1 MLRGFFMN
9 QLMDQLNAL
18 VSDINGILWGPYCLI
33 PILVGAGIYFTLKL
47 KFVQVR
53 RFMQAARYG
62 FGDMSLQGEK
72 AGKEGMSSFQSLTTA
87 VAAQVGT
94 GNLAGAATAIAC
106 GGPGAIFWMWIA
118 AFFGMATIF
127 VEAVLAQL
135 YKTKDD
141 SGHTVGGP
149 AYYISKGF
157 GSKGLAVFFA
167 VTIILA
173 LGFIG
178 NMVQA
183 NSIADSFYTA
193 FGIPPLAVGLVV
205 AAFTAFIFLGGVSRL
220 AYTTEKMVPLMAV
233 LYVVGSLIV
242 IITHL
247 DNFIPAL
254 KMIFVG
260 AFDPAAA
267 TGGVIGA
274 SIKEAMRYGVARG
287 LFSNEAG
294 MGSTPHAHAIAK
306 VKYPAQQGLVAIIGV
321 FFDTFV
327 VLNMTAFVIIMTG
340 AIGTDPNAVPQ
351 GIALTQKAFTLGF
364 GSLGSSFVA
373 ICLFFFAGSTILGW
387 AFFGEQNIKFLFG
400 SKAVKPYKI
409 IIIVFL
415 VLGSVLKV
423 DLVWNLADM
432 FNGIMVLPNIIAL
445 FALGKF
451 VSKALDEYEK
461 DVH

>member
-1 MLRGFFMN
+1 MN
-9 QLMDQLNAL
+9 QILDQLNAL
-18 VSDINGILWGPYCLI
+18 VSSLNDVLWGPFCLI

-47 KFVQVR
+47 RFVQVK
-53 RFMQAARYG
+53 RFTKAMRYG
-62 FGDMSLQGEK
+62 FGNMSLQGEK

-94 GNLAGAATAIAC
+94 GNMAGAATAIAC

-127 VEAVLAQL
+127 VEAVLAQI

-141 SGHTVGGP
+141 RGHSVGGP
-149 AYYISKGF
+149 AYYISKGL
-157 GSKGLAVFFA
+157 GSKALAGFFA
-167 VTIILA
+167 VAIIFA

-193 FGIPPLAVGLVV
+193 FGVPPLAIGLFV
-205 AAFTAFIFLGGVSRL
+205 AAFVGFIFLGGVSRL
-220 AYTTEKMVPLMAV
+220 AYTTEKMVPLMAL
-233 LYVVGSLIV
+233 LYVIGSLV
-242 IITHL
+242 VMIIHVDQL
-247 DNFIPAL
+247 IPAF
-254 KMIFVG
+254 KMIFIG
-260 AFDPAAA
+260 AFDPMAA

-274 SIKEAMRYGVARG
+274 SVKEAMRYGVARG

-327 VLNMTAFVIIMTG
+327 VLNMTAFVILMTG
-340 AIGTDPNAVPQ
+340 ALGTDANAVPQ
-351 GIALTQKAFTLGF
+351 GIALTQKAFTIGLGP
-364 GSLGSSFVA
+364 LGSSFVA
-373 ICLFFFAGSTILGW
+373 VCLFFFAGSTILSW
-387 AFFGEQNIKFLFG
+387 SFFGEQNIKYLFG
-400 SKAVKPYKI
+400 TKAVRPYKI
-409 IIIVFL
+409 VVIAFL
-415 VLGSVLKV
+415 VMGSVLKV
-423 DLVWNLADM
+423 DLVWNLADF

-451 VSKALDEYEK
+451 VTMAYEEFNR
-461 DVH
+461 DVK

>member
-1 MLRGFFMN
+1 MN
-9 QLMDQLNAL
+9 QIMDQLNAL
-18 VSDINGILWGPYCLI
+18 VSSLNDILWGPFCLI

-47 KFVQVR
+47 RFVQVK
-53 RFMQAARYG
+53 RFAKAMRYG

-72 AGKEGMSSFQSLTTA
+72 AGKDGMSSFQSLTTA

-94 GNLAGAATAIAC
+94 GNMAGAATAIAC

-127 VEAVLAQL
+127 VEAVLAQI

-141 SGHTVGGP
+141 RGHSVGGP
-149 AYYISKGF
+149 AYYISKGL
-157 GSKGLAVFFA
+157 GSKALAGFFA
-167 VTIILA
+167 VAIILA

-193 FGIPPLAVGLVV
+193 FGVPPLAIGLFV
-205 AAFTAFIFLGGVSRL
+205 AAVVGFIFLGGVSRL
-220 AYTTEKMVPLMAV
+220 AYTTEKMVPLMAL
-233 LYVVGSLIV
+233 LYVIGSLV
-242 IITHL
+242 VMIIHIDQL
-247 DNFIPAL
+247 VPAF
-254 KMIFVG
+254 KMIFIG
-260 AFDPAAA
+260 AFDPMAA

-274 SIKEAMRYGVARG
+274 SVKEAMRYGVARG

-327 VLNMTAFVIIMTG
+327 VLNMTAFVILMTG
-340 AIGTDPNAVPQ
+340 SLGSDPNAVPQ
-351 GIALTQKAFTLGF
+351 GIALTQKAFTIGLGP
-364 GSLGSSFVA
+364 LGSSFVA
-373 ICLFFFAGSTILGW
+373 VCLFFFAGSTILSW
-387 AFFGEQNIKFLFG
+387 SFFGEQNIKYLFG
-400 SKAVKPYKI
+400 TKAVRPYKI
-409 IIIVFL
+409 IVIAFL
-415 VLGSVLKV
+415 VMGSVLKV
-423 DLVWNLADM
+423 DLVWNLADF

-451 VSKALDEYEK
+451 VTMAYEEFNR
-461 DVH
+461 DVK

>member
-1 MLRGFFMN
+1 MN
-9 QLMDQLNAL
+9 QLLDQLNAL
-18 VSDINGILWGPYCLI
+18 VSSINDVLWGPFCLI

-47 KFVQVR
+47 RFVQVK
-53 RFMQAARYG
+53 RFMKAMRYG
-62 FGDMSLQGEK
+62 FGNMSLQGEK

-94 GNLAGAATAIAC
+94 GNMAGAATAIAC
-106 GGPGAIFWMWIA
+106 GGPGAIFWMWVA

-127 VEAVLAQL
+127 VEAVLAQI
-135 YKTKDD
+135 YKTRDD
-141 SGHTVGGP
+141 KGHTVGGP
-149 AYYISKGF
+149 AYYISKGL
-157 GSKGLAVFFA
+157 GSKALAGFFA

-193 FGIPPLAVGLVV
+193 FGVPPLAIGLFV
-205 AAFTAFIFLGGVSRL
+205 AAFVGFIFLGGVSRL
-220 AYTTEKMVPLMAV
+220 AYTTEKMVPLMAL
-233 LYVVGSLIV
+233 LYVIGALVV
-242 IITHL
+242 MIIHIDQL
-247 DNFIPAL
+247 IPAF

-260 AFDPAAA
+260 AFDPMAA

-327 VLNMTAFVIIMTG
+327 VLNMTAFVILMTG
-340 AIGTDPNAVPQ
+340 ALGTDPNAVPT
-351 GIALTQKAFTLGF
+351 GIALTQKAFTIGLGP
-364 GSLGSSFVA
+364 LGNTFVA
-373 ICLFFFAGSTILGW
+373 VCLFFFAGSTILSW
-387 AFFGEQNIKFLFG
+387 AFFGEQNIKYLFG
-400 SKAVKPYKI
+400 TKAVRPYKI

-415 VLGSVLKV
+415 IMGSALKV
-423 DLVWNLADM
+423 DLVWNLADF

-451 VSKALDEYEK
+451 VSMALEEFNR
-461 DVH
+461 DVK

>member
-1 MLRGFFMN
+1 MN
-9 QLMDQLNAL
+9 QLLDQLNAL
-18 VSDINGILWGPYCLI
+18 VSSINDVLWGPFCLI

-47 KFVQVR
+47 RFVQVK
-53 RFMQAARYG
+53 RFMKAMRYG

-94 GNLAGAATAIAC
+94 GNMAGAATAIAC
-106 GGPGAIFWMWIA
+106 GGPGAIFWMWVA

-127 VEAVLAQL
+127 VEAVLAQI

-141 SGHTVGGP
+141 KGHTVGGP
-149 AYYISKGF
+149 AYYISKGL
-157 GSKGLAVFFA
+157 GSKALAGFFA

-193 FGIPPLAVGLVV
+193 FGVPPLAIGLFV
-205 AAFTAFIFLGGVSRL
+205 AAFVGFIFLGGVSRL
-220 AYTTEKMVPLMAV
+220 AYTTEKMVPLMAL
-233 LYVVGSLIV
+233 LYVIGALVV
-242 IITHL
+242 MIIHIDQL
-247 DNFIPAL
+247 IPAFR
-254 KMIFVG
+254 MIFVG
-260 AFDPAAA
+260 AFDPMAA

-327 VLNMTAFVIIMTG
+327 VLNMTAFVILMTG
-340 AIGTDPNAVPQ
+340 ALGTDPNAVPT
-351 GIALTQKAFTLGF
+351 GIALTQKAFTIGLGP
-364 GSLGSSFVA
+364 LGNTFVA
-373 ICLFFFAGSTILGW
+373 VCLFFFAGSTILSW
-387 AFFGEQNIKFLFG
+387 AFFGEQNIKYLFG
-400 SKAVKPYKI
+400 TKAVRPYKI
-409 IIIVFL
+409 IIIAFL
-415 VLGSVLKV
+415 IMGSVLKV
-423 DLVWNLADM
+423 DLVWNLADF

-451 VSKALDEYEK
+451 VSMALEEFNR
-461 DVH
+461 DVK

>member
-1 MLRGFFMN
+1 MN
-9 QLMDQLNAL
+9 QIMDQLNAL
-18 VSDINGILWGPYCLI
+18 VSSLNDILWGPFCLI

-47 KFVQVR
+47 RFVQVK
-53 RFMQAARYG
+53 RFAKAMRYG

-72 AGKEGMSSFQSLTTA
+72 AGKDGMSSFQSLTTV

-94 GNLAGAATAIAC
+94 GNMAGAATAIAC

-127 VEAVLAQL
+127 VEAVLAQI

-141 SGHTVGGP
+141 RGHSVGGP
-149 AYYISKGF
+149 AYYISKGL
-157 GSKGLAVFFA
+157 GSKALAGFFA
-167 VTIILA
+167 VAIILA

-193 FGIPPLAVGLVV
+193 FGVPPLAIGLFV
-205 AAFTAFIFLGGVSRL
+205 AAFVGFIFLGGVSRL
-220 AYTTEKMVPLMAV
+220 AYTTEKMVPLMAL
-233 LYVVGSLIV
+233 LYVIGSLV
-242 IITHL
+242 VMIIHIDQL
-247 DNFIPAL
+247 VPAF
-254 KMIFVG
+254 KMIFIG
-260 AFDPAAA
+260 AFDPMAA

-274 SIKEAMRYGVARG
+274 SVKEAMRYGVARG

-327 VLNMTAFVIIMTG
+327 VLNMTAFVILMTG
-340 AIGTDPNAVPQ
+340 SLGSDPNAVPQ
-351 GIALTQKAFTLGF
+351 GIALTQKAFTIGLGP
-364 GSLGSSFVA
+364 LGSSFVA
-373 ICLFFFAGSTILGW
+373 VCLFFFAGSTILSW
-387 AFFGEQNIKFLFG
+387 SFFGEQNIKYLFG
-400 SKAVKPYKI
+400 TKAVRPYKI
-409 IIIVFL
+409 IVLAFL
-415 VLGSVLKV
+415 VMGSVLKV
-423 DLVWNLADM
+423 DLVWNLADF

-451 VSKALDEYEK
+451 VTMAYEEFNR
-461 DVH
+461 DVK

>member
-1 MLRGFFMN
+1 MN
-9 QLMDQLNAL
+9 QIMDQLNAL
-18 VSDINGILWGPYCLI
+18 VSSLNDILWGPFCLI

-47 KFVQVR
+47 RFVQVK
-53 RFMQAARYG
+53 RFAKAMRYG

-72 AGKEGMSSFQSLTTA
+72 AGKDGMSSFQSLTTA

-94 GNLAGAATAIAC
+94 GNMAGAATAIAC

-118 AFFGMATIF
+118 AFFGMATMF
-127 VEAVLAQL
+127 VEAVLAQI

-141 SGHTVGGP
+141 RGHSVGGP
-149 AYYISKGF
+149 AYYISKGL
-157 GSKGLAVFFA
+157 GSKALAGFFA
-167 VTIILA
+167 VAIILA

-193 FGIPPLAVGLVV
+193 FGVPPLAIGLFV
-205 AAFTAFIFLGGVSRL
+205 AAFVGFIFLGGVSRL
-220 AYTTEKMVPLMAV
+220 AYTTEKMVPLMAL
-233 LYVVGSLIV
+233 LYVIGSLV
-242 IITHL
+242 VMIIHIDQL
-247 DNFIPAL
+247 VPAF
-254 KMIFVG
+254 KMIFIG
-260 AFDPAAA
+260 AFDPMAA

-274 SIKEAMRYGVARG
+274 SVKEAMRYGVARG

-327 VLNMTAFVIIMTG
+327 VLNMTAFVILMTG
-340 AIGTDPNAVPQ
+340 SLGSDPNAVPQ
-351 GIALTQKAFTLGF
+351 GIALTQKAFTIGLGP
-364 GSLGSSFVA
+364 LGSSFVA
-373 ICLFFFAGSTILGW
+373 VCLFFFAGSTILSW
-387 AFFGEQNIKFLFG
+387 SFFGEQNIKYLFG
-400 SKAVKPYKI
+400 TKAVRPYKI
-409 IIIVFL
+409 IVIAFL
-415 VLGSVLKV
+415 VMGSVLKV
-423 DLVWNLADM
+423 DLVWNLADF

-451 VSKALDEYEK
+451 VTMAYEEFNR
-461 DVH
+461 DVK

>member
-1 MLRGFFMN
+1 MN
-9 QLMDQLNAL
+9 QIMDQLNAL
-18 VSDINGILWGPYCLI
+18 VSSLNDILWGPFCLI

-47 KFVQVR
+47 RFVQVK
-53 RFMQAARYG
+53 RFAKAMRYG

-72 AGKEGMSSFQSLTTA
+72 AGKDGMSSFQSLTTA

-94 GNLAGAATAIAC
+94 GNMAGAATAIAC

-127 VEAVLAQL
+127 VEAVLAQI

-141 SGHTVGGP
+141 RGHSVGGP
-149 AYYISKGF
+149 AYYISKGL
-157 GSKGLAVFFA
+157 GSKALAGFFA
-167 VTIILA
+167 VAIILA

-193 FGIPPLAVGLVV
+193 FGVPPLAIGLFV
-205 AAFTAFIFLGGVSRL
+205 AAFVGFIFLGGVSRL
-220 AYTTEKMVPLMAV
+220 AYTTEKMVPLMAL
-233 LYVVGSLIV
+233 LYVIGSLV
-242 IITHL
+242 VMIIHIDQL
-247 DNFIPAL
+247 VPAF
-254 KMIFVG
+254 KMIFIG
-260 AFDPAAA
+260 AFDPMAA

-274 SIKEAMRYGVARG
+274 SVKEAMRYGVARG

-327 VLNMTAFVIIMTG
+327 VLNMTAFVILMTG
-340 AIGTDPNAVPQ
+340 SLGSDPNAVPQ
-351 GIALTQKAFTLGF
+351 GIALTQKAFTIGLGP
-364 GSLGSSFVA
+364 LGSSFVA
-373 ICLFFFAGSTILGW
+373 VCLFFFAGSTILSW
-387 AFFGEQNIKFLFG
+387 SFFGEQNIKYLFG
-400 SKAVKPYKI
+400 TKAVRPYKI
-409 IIIVFL
+409 IVIAFL
-415 VLGSVLKV
+415 VMGSVLKV
-423 DLVWNLADM
+423 DLVWNLADF

-451 VSKALDEYEK
+451 VTMAYDEFNR
-461 DVH
+461 DVK

>member
-1 MLRGFFMN
+1 MN
-9 QLMDQLNAL
+9 QLLDQLNVL
-18 VSDINGILWGPYCLI
+18 VSSINDVLWGPFCLI

-47 KFVQVR
+47 RFVQVK
-53 RFMQAARYG
+53 RFMKAMRFG

-72 AGKEGMSSFQSLTTA
+72 AGKDGMSSFQSLTTA

-94 GNLAGAATAIAC
+94 GNMAGAATAIAC
-106 GGPGAIFWMWIA
+106 GGPGAIFWMWVA

-127 VEAVLAQL
+127 VEAVLAQI

-141 SGHTVGGP
+141 RGHTVGGP
-149 AYYISKGF
+149 AYYISKGL
-157 GSKGLAVFFA
+157 GSKALAGFFA

-193 FGIPPLAVGLVV
+193 FGVPPLAIGLFV
-205 AAFTAFIFLGGVSRL
+205 AAFVGFIFLGGVSRL
-220 AYTTEKMVPLMAV
+220 AYTTEKMVPLMAL
-233 LYVVGSLIV
+233 LYVIGALVV
-242 IITHL
+242 MIIHIDQL
-247 DNFIPAL
+247 IPAF

-260 AFDPAAA
+260 AFDPMAA

-274 SIKEAMRYGVARG
+274 SVKEAMRYGVARG

-306 VKYPAQQGLVAIIGV
+306 VKYPAQQGLVAIVGV
-321 FFDTFV
+321 FFDTFI
-327 VLNMTAFVIIMTG
+327 VLNMTAFVILMTG
-340 AIGTDPNAVPQ
+340 ALGTDPNAVPQ
-351 GIALTQKAFTLGF
+351 GIALTQKAFTIGLGP
-364 GSLGSSFVA
+364 LGSSFVA
-373 ICLFFFAGSTILGW
+373 VCLFFFAGSTILSW
-387 AFFGEQNIKFLFG
+387 AFFGEQNIKYLFG
-400 SKAVKPYKI
+400 TKAVRPYKM

-415 VLGSVLKV
+415 IMGSVLKV
-423 DLVWNLADM
+423 DLVWNLADF

-451 VSKALDEYEK
+451 VSMALEEFNR
-461 DVH
+461 DVK

>member
-1 MLRGFFMN
+1 MN
-9 QLMDQLNAL
+9 QLLDQLNAL
-18 VSDINGILWGPYCLI
+18 VSSMNDVLWGPFCLI

-47 KFVQVR
+47 RFVQVK
-53 RFMQAARYG
+53 RFMKAMRYG

-94 GNLAGAATAIAC
+94 GNMAGAATAIAC

-141 SGHTVGGP
+141 RGHSIGGP
-149 AYYISKGF
+149 AYYISNGL
-157 GSKGLAVFFA
+157 GSKFLAGFFSVA
-167 VTIILA
+167 IILA

-193 FGIPPLAVGLVV
+193 FGVPPLAIGLFV
-205 AAFTAFIFLGGVSRL
+205 AAFVGFIFLGGVSRL
-220 AYTTEKMVPLMAV
+220 AYTTEKMVPLMAL
-233 LYVVGSLIV
+233 LYVIGALVVMLIH
-242 IITHL
+242 IDQL
-247 DNFIPAL
+247 IPAF

-260 AFDPAAA
+260 AFDPMAA

-327 VLNMTAFVIIMTG
+327 VLNMTAFVILMTG
-340 AIGTDPNAVPQ
+340 ALGTDPNAVPT
-351 GIALTQKAFTLGF
+351 GIALTQKAFTIGLGP
-364 GSLGSSFVA
+364 LGNTFVA
-373 ICLFFFAGSTILGW
+373 ICLFFFAGSTILSW
-387 AFFGEQNIKFLFG
+387 AFFGEQNIKYLFG
-400 SKAVKPYKI
+400 TKAVRPYKI
-409 IIIVFL
+409 IIICFL
-415 VLGSVLKV
+415 IMGSVLKV
-423 DLVWNLADM
+423 DLVWNLADF

-451 VSKALDEYEK
+451 VSMALEEFNR
-461 DVH
+461 DVK

>member
-1 MLRGFFMN
+1 MN
-9 QLMDQLNAL
+9 QLLDQLNAL
-18 VSDINGILWGPYCLI
+18 VSSMNDVLWGPFCLI
-33 PILVGAGIYFTLKL
+33 PILVGAGIYFTFKL
-47 KFVQVR
+47 RFVQVK
-53 RFMQAARYG
+53 RFMKAMRYG
-62 FGDMSLQGEK
+62 FGNMSLQGEK

-94 GNLAGAATAIAC
+94 GNMAGAATAIAC

-141 SGHTVGGP
+141 KGHSIGGP
-149 AYYISKGF
+149 AYYISNGL
-157 GSKGLAVFFA
+157 GSKFLAGFFSVA
-167 VTIILA
+167 IILA

-193 FGIPPLAVGLVV
+193 FGVPPLAIGLFV
-205 AAFTAFIFLGGVSRL
+205 AAFVGFIFLGGVSRL
-220 AYTTEKMVPLMAV
+220 AYTTEKMVPLMAL
-233 LYVVGSLIV
+233 LYVIGALVV
-242 IITHL
+242 MIIHIDQL
-247 DNFIPAL
+247 IPAF

-260 AFDPAAA
+260 AFDPMAA

-327 VLNMTAFVIIMTG
+327 VLNMTAFVILMTG
-340 AIGTDPNAVPQ
+340 ALGTDPNAVPT
-351 GIALTQKAFTLGF
+351 GIALTQKAFTIGLGP
-364 GSLGSSFVA
+364 LGNTFVA
-373 ICLFFFAGSTILGW
+373 ICLFFFAGSTILSW
-387 AFFGEQNIKFLFG
+387 AFFGEQNIKYLFG
-400 SKAVKPYKI
+400 TKAVKPYKI
-409 IIIVFL
+409 IIICFL
-415 VLGSVLKV
+415 IMGSVLKV
-423 DLVWNLADM
+423 DLVWNLADF

-451 VSKALDEYEK
+451 VSMALEEFNR
-461 DVH
+461 DVK

>member
-1 MLRGFFMN
+1 MN
-9 QLMDQLNAL
+9 QIMDQLNAL
-18 VSDINGILWGPYCLI
+18 VSSLNDILWGPFCLI

-47 KFVQVR
+47 RFVQVK
-53 RFMQAARYG
+53 RFAKAMRYG

-72 AGKEGMSSFQSLTTA
+72 AGKDGMSSFQSLTTA

-94 GNLAGAATAIAC
+94 GNMAGAATAIAC

-127 VEAVLAQL
+127 VEAVLAQI

-141 SGHTVGGP
+141 RGHSVGGP
-149 AYYISKGF
+149 AYYISKGL
-157 GSKGLAVFFA
+157 GSKALAGFFA
-167 VTIILA
+167 VAIILA

-183 NSIADSFYTA
+183 NSIADSFYTVC
-193 FGIPPLAVGLVV
+193 GVPPLAIGLFV
-205 AAFTAFIFLGGVSRL
+205 AAFVGFIFLGGVSRL
-220 AYTTEKMVPLMAV
+220 AYTTEKMVPLMAL
-233 LYVVGSLIV
+233 LYVIGSLV
-242 IITHL
+242 VMIIHIDQL
-247 DNFIPAL
+247 VPAF
-254 KMIFVG
+254 KMIFIG
-260 AFDPAAA
+260 AFDPMAA

-274 SIKEAMRYGVARG
+274 SVKEAMRYGVARG

-327 VLNMTAFVIIMTG
+327 VLNMTAFVILMTG
-340 AIGTDPNAVPQ
+340 SLGSDPNAVPQ
-351 GIALTQKAFTLGF
+351 GIALTQKAFTIGLGP
-364 GSLGSSFVA
+364 LGSSFVA
-373 ICLFFFAGSTILGW
+373 VCLFFFAGSTILSW
-387 AFFGEQNIKFLFG
+387 SFFGEQNIKYLFG
-400 SKAVKPYKI
+400 TKAVRPYKI
-409 IIIVFL
+409 IVIAFL
-415 VLGSVLKV
+415 VMGSVLKV
-423 DLVWNLADM
+423 DLVWNLADF

-451 VSKALDEYEK
+451 VTMAYEEFNR
-461 DVH
+461 DVK

>member
-1 MLRGFFMN
+1 MN
-9 QLMDQLNAL
+9 QILDQLNAL
-18 VSDINGILWGPYCLI
+18 VSSMNDILWGPFCLI

-47 KFVQVR
+47 RFVQVK
-53 RFMQAARYG
+53 RFMKAMRYG

-72 AGKEGMSSFQSLTTA
+72 AGKDGMSSFQSLTTA

-94 GNLAGAATAIAC
+94 GNMAGAATAIAC

-127 VEAVLAQL
+127 VEAVLAQI

-141 SGHTVGGP
+141 KGHSVGGP
-149 AYYISKGF
+149 AYYISKGL
-157 GSKGLAVFFA
+157 GSKALAGFFA
-167 VTIILA
+167 VAIILA

-193 FGIPPLAVGLVV
+193 FGIPPLAIGLFV
-205 AAFTAFIFLGGVSRL
+205 AAFVGFIFLGGVSRL
-220 AYTTEKMVPLMAV
+220 AYTTEKMVPLMAL
-233 LYVVGSLIV
+233 LYVIGSLV
-242 IITHL
+242 VMIIHVDQL
-247 DNFIPAL
+247 IPAFR
-254 KMIFVG
+254 MIFIG
-260 AFDPAAA
+260 AFDPMAA

-274 SIKEAMRYGVARG
+274 SVKEAMRYGVARG

-321 FFDTFV
+321 FFDTFI
-327 VLNMTAFVIIMTG
+327 VLNMTAFVILMTG
-340 AIGTDPNAVPQ
+340 ALGTDANAVPQ
-351 GIALTQKAFTLGF
+351 GIALTQKAFSIGLGP
-364 GSLGSSFVA
+364 LGSSFVA
-373 ICLFFFAGSTILGW
+373 VCLFFFAGSTILSW
-387 AFFGEQNIKFLFG
+387 SFFGEQNIKYLFG
-400 SKAVKPYKI
+400 TKAVRPYKI
-409 IIIVFL
+409 IVIAFL
-415 VLGSVLKV
+415 VMGSVLKV
-423 DLVWNLADM
+423 DLVWNLADF

-451 VSKALDEYEK
+451 VTMAYEEFCH
-461 DVH
+461 DVK

>member
-1 MLRGFFMN
+1 MN
-9 QLMDQLNAL
+9 QILDQLNVL
-18 VSDINGILWGPYCLI
+18 VSNINDVLWGPYCLI

-47 KFVQVR
+47 KFVQVK
-53 RFMQAARYG
+53 RFFKAVRYG

-72 AGKEGMSSFQSLTTA
+72 AGKDGMSSFQSLTTA

-94 GNLAGAATAIAC
+94 GNMAGAATAIAC

-127 VEAVLAQL
+127 VEAVLAQI

-141 SGHTVGGP
+141 KGHSVGGP
-149 AYYISKGF
+149 AYYISKGL
-157 GSKGLAVFFA
+157 GSKALAGFFA

-193 FGIPPLAVGLVV
+193 FGIPPFIIGLLV
-205 AAFTAFIFLGGVSRL
+205 AAFVGFIFLGGVSRL

-233 LYVVGSLIV
+233 LYIIGALIV
-242 IITHL
+242 MLIHIDQL
-247 DNFIPAL
+247 IPAF

-260 AFDPAAA
+260 AFDPMAA

-327 VLNMTAFVIIMTG
+327 VLNMTAFVILMTG
-340 AIGTDPNAVPQ
+340 ALGTDPNAVPQ
-351 GIALTQKAFTLGF
+351 GIALTQRAFTIGLGP
-364 GSLGSSFVA
+364 LGSTFVA
-373 ICLFFFAGSTILGW
+373 VCLFFFAGSTILSW
-387 AFFGEQNIKFLFG
+387 SFFGEQNIKYLFG
-400 SKAVKPYKI
+400 TKAVRPYKAV
-409 IIIVFL
+409 IIVFL
-415 VLGSVLKV
+415 VLGSMLKV
-423 DLVWNLADM
+423 DLVWNLADF

-451 VSKALDEYEK
+451 VSMALDEFNREVK
-461 DVH
+461 

>member
-1 MLRGFFMN
+1 MN
-9 QLMDQLNAL
+9 QILDQLNVL
-18 VSDINGILWGPYCLI
+18 VSDINSILWGPYCLI

-47 KFVQVR
+47 KFVQVK
-53 RFMQAARYG
+53 RFFIFFRYG

-72 AGKEGMSSFQSLTTA
+72 AGKDGMSSFQSLTTA

-94 GNLAGAATAIAC
+94 GNMAGAATAIAC

-127 VEAVLAQL
+127 VEAVLAQI

-141 SGHTVGGP
+141 KGHSVGGP
-149 AYYISKGF
+149 AYYISKGL
-157 GSKGLAVFFA
+157 GSKALAGFFA

-193 FGIPPLAVGLVV
+193 FGIPPFVIGLLV
-205 AAFTAFIFLGGVSRL
+205 AAFVGFIFLGGVSRL

-233 LYVVGSLIV
+233 LYIIGAVIV
-242 IITHL
+242 MVIHIDQL
-247 DNFIPAL
+247 IPAF

-260 AFDPAAA
+260 AFDPMAA

-327 VLNMTAFVIIMTG
+327 VLNMTAFVILMTG
-340 AIGTDPNAVPQ
+340 ALGTDPNAVPQ
-351 GIALTQKAFTLGF
+351 GIALTQKAFTIGLGP
-364 GSLGSSFVA
+364 LGSTFVA
-373 ICLFFFAGSTILGW
+373 VCLFFFAGSTILSW
-387 AFFGEQNIKFLFG
+387 SFFGEQNIKYLFG
-400 SKAVKPYKI
+400 TKAVRPYKLV
-409 IIIVFL
+409 IIVFL

-423 DLVWNLADM
+423 DLVWNLADF

-451 VSKALDEYEK
+451 VSMALDEFNREVK
-461 DVH
+461 